1 MPQFTLYIRMSGW
14 TAAGFSGLHCH
25 FFYRKAARKGG
36 EALYLAL
43 YRKYRPAA
51 FADVVSQPHVTRTL
65 QNEVSQGKTAHAYL
79 FTGSRGT
86 GKTTCAKIL
95 AMAVNC
101 EHPIDGDPCHECES
115 CRAIAEGAT
124 LDVMEIDAASN
135 NGVDNIRQLRE
146 EANYTPAQCR
156 YRVYI
161 IDEVH
166 MLSDGAFNALLKIM
180 EEPPPHVKFIL
191 ATTEVHKIPVTIL
204 SRCQRFD
211 FHRIRAEDIAKRLLY
226 IADNEPFTLTEDAA
240 SLIARLSDGGM
251 RDAISLLDQCASF
264 SNEITAQ
271 TVVDAAGVAGRDDLF
286 ALTDCVIRTDAA
298 GAIEQIGVLYEKAKD
313 LSVLLSELC
322 VHFRNLMLVHTMK
335 DVSAVLTVSPEE
347 EARIKEQAASLP
359 LSSVLSALTQMRETL
374 DQMGKTADR
383 RLLLELCFVRL
394 CTPSLNRDET
404 AMLSR
409 LDRLEATVRTLRE
422 TGIPVQTGTPAQT
435 AAVTAQHPESEPA
448 AVPKP
453 TAEPTLSTPPQA
465 QSSPVIIPET
475 PEAPSEQAQPEQVQ
489 PEQMQSEQTKP
500 EPVQPARVQP
510 AHEILPFAQW
520 DEVLLLL
527 AKTGGPLYGILQS
540 ARAFTDGVTIYI
552 DSSSAFAASMFKQE
566 GNAAKFLDAAE
577 QVTGVRYKLRVK
589 GAKAKKVQADP
600 LLDVLKKAQDAG
612 VEIHTEA

>member
-1 MPQFTLYIRMSGW
+1 
-14 TAAGFSGLHCH
+14 
-25 FFYRKAARKGG
+25 
-36 EALYLAL
+36 
-43 YRKYRPAA
+43 
-51 FADVVSQPHVTRTL
+51 
-65 QNEVSQGKTAHAYL
+65 
-79 FTGSRGT
+79 
-86 GKTTCAKIL
+86 
-95 AMAVNC
+95 
-101 EHPIDGDPCHECES
+101 
-115 CRAIAEGAT
+115 
-124 LDVMEIDAASN
+124 
-135 NGVDNIRQLRE
+135 
-146 EANYTPAQCR
+146 
-156 YRVYI
+156 
-161 IDEVH
+161 

-435 AAVTAQHPESEPA
+435 AAVTAKNPESEPA

-453 TAEPTLSTPPQA
+453 TAAPTLSTPPQA

-489 PEQMQSEQTKP
+489 PEQMQSEQMQSEQTKP
-500 EPVQPARVQP
+500 EPVQPAQVQP

-577 QVTGVRYKLRVK
+577 QVTGIRYKLRVK
-589 GAKAKKVQADP
+589 GAKAKKAQADP

-612 VEIHTEA
+612 VEIHAES